1 MSNWTVVNNAFY
13 KYHYIKI
20 LHDMRKIPLIGG
32 LVRNVVFG
40 HISFAYQVVV
50 AYIEAHKKAEDLI
63 LEF

>member
-20 LHDMRKIPLIGG
+20 LHDMRKIPIIGG
-32 LVRNVVFG
+32 LVRNVVFN

-50 AYIEAHKKAEDLI
+50 AYIQAH
-63 LEF
+63 